1 MNSTDANRGAYL
13 DNAATTPMLPEA
25 LEVLYRESSQV
36 GNASSL
42 HGAGRRAR
50 KVVEES
56 REKLAAAVGAKP
68 QEIIFTAS
76 GTEANNLAVKGMY
89 WNARTKSEDKRAI
102 ASTPIEHHAILDPL
116 EWLEREDGATLHFA
130 QVDSDGVAK
139 VENVADIFSEHS
151 REISFLTIMHSN
163 NEVGAIQPVSEC
175 AAIAQEYQIPTHTD
189 AVQSF
194 GKVPVDFG
202 KLGVSAMTI
211 SAHKVGGPLGVAA
224 LIAKKSLELTPLL
237 HGGGQ
242 EREVRSGTLHTPAI
256 AAFATAAEI
265 SQRRLLDNQIR
276 IRDLRQRLIAGITAV
291 VPDVRLNGGHNTLPG
306 IAHFTFAGAEGD
318 ALLLLLDAQGVACS
332 TGSACSAGIAQ
343 PSHVLIAMGLAPKVA
358 RSSIRFSIGPTTTSD
373 EIDKAISVIGDVV
386 ARARAAG
393 VK

>member
-1 MNSTDANRGAYL
+1 MNPTETTRGAYL

-25 LEVLYRESSQV
+25 LEVLYRESAQV

-76 GTEANNLAVKGMY
+76 GTEANNLAVKGMF
-89 WNARTKSEDKRAI
+89 WNARAKFEAKRAI
-102 ASTPIEHHAILDPL
+102 AATPIEHHAILDPL
-116 EWLEREDGATLHFA
+116 EWLEREDGASLHLA
-130 QVDSDGVAK
+130 KVDSHGVTSIESIA
-139 VENVADIFSEHS
+139 EMFSQYS

-163 NEVGAIQPVSEC
+163 NEVGAIQPVAES
-175 AAIAQEYQIPTHTD
+175 AAIAREYDIPTHTD
-189 AVQSF
+189 SVQSF
-194 GKVPVDFG
+194 GKVPLDFG
-202 KLGVSAMTI
+202 KLGVDAMTL
-211 SAHKVGGPLGVAA
+211 SAHKIGGPLGVAA
-224 LIAKKSLELTPLL
+224 LVAKKDLELTPLL

-265 SQRRLLDNQIR
+265 SQQRLMENELQIR
-276 IRDLRQRLIAGITAV
+276 ALRQKLITGITNA
-291 VPDVRLNGGHNTLPG
+291 VPDVKLNGGQKTLPG

-318 ALLLLLDAQGVACS
+318 ALLLLLDAQGVQCS

-343 PSHVLIAMGLAPKVA
+343 PSHVLLAMGLAPKVA
-358 RSSIRFSIGPTTTSD
+358 RSSIRFSIGPSTKPE
-373 EIDKAISVIGDVV
+373 EIDKTISVISEVV
-386 ARARAAG
+386 SRARAAG

>member
-1 MNSTDANRGAYL
+1 MQTSTANTAYL
-13 DNAATTPMLPEA
+13 DNAATTAMLPEA
-25 LEVLYRESSQV
+25 LEVFTREAGVV

-50 KVVEES
+50 KIVEES

-76 GTEANNLAVKGMY
+76 GTEANNLAVKGMF
-89 WNARTKSEDKRAI
+89 WRTHGKSGI
-102 ASTPIEHHAILDPL
+102 ASSPIEHHAIMDPL
-116 EWLEREDGATLHFA
+116 EWLEREHGAQLHLA
-130 QVDSDGVAK
+130 EVDNNGITQIESVAH
-139 VENVADIFSEHS
+139 ALSTHHS
-151 REISFLTIMHSN
+151 SIACATFMHSN
-163 NEVGAIQPVSEC
+163 NEVGALQPVAEL
-175 AAIAQEYQIPTHTD
+175 AAISREYQIPFHTD

-194 GKVPVDFG
+194 GKVPLDFG
-202 KLGVSAMTI
+202 KLGVDTMTI
-211 SAHKVGGPLGVAA
+211 SGHKIGGPLGVAA
-224 LIAKKSLELTPLL
+224 LVAKKNLELTPLL

-265 SQRRLLDNQIR
+265 SQQRLHESG
-276 IRDLRQRLIAGITAV
+276 LRVRKLREKLIAGITEK
-291 VPDVRLNGGHNTLPG
+291 VPDVLLNGSVDSAKMLPG

-318 ALLLLLDAQGVACS
+318 ALLLLLDAQGVQCS

-343 PSHVLIAMGLAPKVA
+343 PSHVLLAMGMAPKIA
-358 RSSIRFSIGPTTTSD
+358 RSSIRFSIGPTTTET
-373 EIDKAISVIGDVV
+373 EIDRTISVIGEVV
-386 ARARAAG
+386 SRARAAG

>member
-1 MNSTDANRGAYL
+1 MNPDVTYL
-13 DNAATTPMLPEA
+13 DNAATTAMLPEA
-25 LEVLYRESSQV
+25 LEVFAREAGTV

-89 WNARTKSEDKRAI
+89 WNSQRKNPDRRAI
-102 ASTPIEHHAILDPL
+102 CSTPIEHHAILDPL
-116 EWLEREDGATLHFA
+116 EWLEREHNVTLHLA
-130 QVDSDGVAK
+130 AVDENGVTK
-139 VENVADIFSEHS
+139 KESVTEIFSAYSAELS
-151 REISFLTIMHSN
+151 LATVMHSN
-163 NEVGAIQPVSEC
+163 NEVGSLQPIAEI
-175 AAIAQEYQIPTHTD
+175 AAIAREYQIPIHTD

-194 GKVPVDFG
+194 GKVPLDFT
-202 KLGVSAMTI
+202 KLGVDAMTI
-211 SAHKVGGPLGVAA
+211 SGHKIGGPLGVAA

-242 EREVRSGTLHTPAI
+242 ERDVRSGTLHTPAI

-265 SQRRLLDNQIR
+265 SQKRLASNEVHIR
-276 IRDLRQRLIAGITAV
+276 ALRESLITGITQT
-291 VPDVRLNGGHNTLPG
+291 VPDVRVNGGSHTLPG

-318 ALLLLLDAQGVACS
+318 ALLLLLDAQGVQCS

-343 PSHVLIAMGLAPKVA
+343 PSHVLLAMGMAPKVA
-358 RSSIRFSIGPTTTSD
+358 RSSIRFSIGPSTTQGD
-373 EIDKAISVIGDVV
+373 IDRAISVIGEVV
-386 ARARAAG
+386 TRARAAG

>member
-1 MNSTDANRGAYL
+1 MNPDVAYL
-13 DNAATTPMLPEA
+13 DNAATTAMLPEA
-25 LEVLYRESSQV
+25 LEVLAREAATV

-76 GTEANNLAVKGMY
+76 GTEANNLAVKGMF
-89 WNARTKSEDKRAI
+89 WHSHRKNPQLRAI
-102 ASTPIEHHAILDPL
+102 CSTPIEHHAILDPL
-116 EWLEREDGATLHFA
+116 EWLEREQNVSLHLA
-130 QVDSDGVAK
+130 AVNESGVASH
-139 VENVADIFSEHS
+139 ESVAEIFSEHS
-151 REISFLTIMHSN
+151 GELSFATVMHSN
-163 NEVGAIQPVSEC
+163 NEVGALQPIAEI
-175 AAIAQEYQIPTHTD
+175 AAIAREYQIPLHTD

-194 GKVPVDFG
+194 GKVPLNFG
-202 KLGVSAMTI
+202 ELGVDAMTI
-211 SAHKVGGPLGVAA
+211 SGHKIGGPLGVAA
-224 LIAKKSLELTPLL
+224 LVAKKSLELTPLL

-265 SQRRLLDNQIR
+265 SQ
-276 IRDLRQRLIAGITAV
+276 QRLASNHARVRALREMLINGITQS
-291 VPDVRLNGGHNTLPG
+291 VPDVRVNGGTLTLPG

-318 ALLLLLDAQGVACS
+318 ALLLLLDAQGVQCS

-343 PSHVLIAMGLAPKVA
+343 PSHVLLAMGLAPKVA
-358 RSSIRFSIGPTTTSD
+358 RSSIRFSIGPSTTETD
-373 EIDKAISVIGDVV
+373 INRAISVIGEVV
-386 ARARAAG
+386 SRARAAG